1 MKLIKFNNKKN
12 TNKKFGKKILIIS
25 QLKKKINLSKSSVI
39 YLNEGC
45 LPVSLIENNFDRT
58 LVPNYPHLKERKIY
72 KNYFYLLSVYELFL
86 KNISHQLNKTHN
98 VNYSKQYWR
107 IVIGV
112 WLFEFISIIFDNWKR
127 LKYIKSS
134 YKLNYVQ
141 VKKYKNYKLF
151 FKDYNDFS
159 YKTSSEI
166 FNNAIY
172 KDLLKFFEDLK
183 VKFVFDKNKN
193 SDSNLSSR
201 KIFNILINN
210 FIKIFV
216 FTNTFFQKNNSVFH
230 NPYFNKKILFL
241 LQIKL
246 KQFPNFYKSPN
257 INTLSL
263 NKNMRSQIVNYSN
276 DPFTK
281 VVGKLLFKYMP
292 LSYLENY
299 HYYLNRVN
307 NINWPKKP
315 KFIFSSN
322 SFFYDDFFKIWLAA
336 KKDKFNTKFI
346 SGQHGGYFFTT
357 KFNFLEKH
365 QSDISD
371 SVVTWGYNKKK
382 YKPVFNFKTVDKKIK
397 SKKNG
402 YLLFICYAFSRFSS
416 LHSIYTGFS
425 YLTYLKDQFN
435 LIKKLNNHIHNHLIL
450 REYPYDYGWNIN
462 LKSVLKNNIKT
473 HLLID
478 KNNNFYDSLL
488 KSRICLINLNST
500 TFLETLNLN
509 FPTILFFNN
518 NNEPL
523 NNEIKKYL
531 NILKKAEVYFDNH
544 VLAAKK
550 INLIWDNV
558 DEWWYSPLVQN
569 AVNIF
574 CNKFSRRST
583 KNPVKQ
589 LYNSLL
595 N

>member
-1 MKLIKFNNKKN
+1 M
-12 TNKKFGKKILIIS
+12 
-25 QLKKKINLSKSSVI
+25 
-39 YLNEGC
+39 
-45 LPVSLIENNFDRT
+45 
-58 LVPNYPHLKERKIY
+58 
-72 KNYFYLLSVYELFL
+72 
-86 KNISHQLNKTHN
+86 
-98 VNYSKQYWR
+98 
-107 IVIGV
+107 
-112 WLFEFISIIFDNWKR
+112 
-127 LKYIKSS
+127 
-134 YKLNYVQ
+134 
-141 VKKYKNYKLF
+141 
-151 FKDYNDFS
+151 
-159 YKTSSEI
+159 
-166 FNNAIY
+166 
-172 KDLLKFFEDLK
+172 
-183 VKFVFDKNKN
+183 
-193 SDSNLSSR
+193 
-201 KIFNILINN
+201 
-210 FIKIFV
+210 
-216 FTNTFFQKNNSVFH
+216 
-230 NPYFNKKILFL
+230 
-241 LQIKL
+241 
-246 KQFPNFYKSPN
+246 
-257 INTLSL
+257 
-263 NKNMRSQIVNYSN
+263 
-276 DPFTK
+276 
-281 VVGKLLFKYMP
+281 
-292 LSYLENY
+292 
-299 HYYLNRVN
+299 
-307 NINWPKKP
+307 
-315 KFIFSSN
+315 
-322 SFFYDDFFKIWLAA
+322 
-336 KKDKFNTKFI
+336 
-346 SGQHGGYFFTT
+346 
-357 KFNFLEKH
+357 
-365 QSDISD
+365 
-371 SVVTWGYNKKK
+371 TWGYNKKK

-402 YLLFICYAFSRFSS
+402 YLLFICYAISRFSS

-478 KNNNFYDSLL
+478 KNNKLYDSLL